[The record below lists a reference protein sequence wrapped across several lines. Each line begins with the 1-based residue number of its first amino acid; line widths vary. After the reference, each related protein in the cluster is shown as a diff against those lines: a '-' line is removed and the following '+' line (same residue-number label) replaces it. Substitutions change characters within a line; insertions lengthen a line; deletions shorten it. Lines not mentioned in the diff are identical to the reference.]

1 MVDGRSQLLHNTYI
15 AANKARRKMNI
26 AGMQVYFA
34 SDLKDY
40 GYTEDGE
47 KFIGEVYFIEV
58 ENKRG
63 DRWRHRTT
71 FDGVRKEQWEEGT
84 AYLDNRPQA
93 RAQCERMV
101 VAIQRK
107 GKIDTQ
113 HWYQSHCRYGSE
125 AYLDYGQA
133 ADLAW
138 EREQEAWS
146 LRADFT

>member
-1 MVDGRSQLLHNTYI
+1 MHNTHI
-15 AANKARRKMNI
+15 VTNNTSRKMNI
-26 AGMQVYFA
+26 KGMQVYFA

-47 KFIGEVYFIEV
+47 KFIGEVFFVEV

-63 DRWRHRTT
+63 DRWRHRTR
-71 FDGVRKEQWEEGT
+71 FDGVRKEQWEEGIV
-84 AYLDNRPQA
+84 YMDNRPEA

-101 VAIQRK
+101 AAIQRT

-113 HWYQSHCRYGSE
+113 HWYQSRPAYGSE

-133 ADLAW
+133 EDLAL
-138 EREQEAWS
+138 ERME
-146 LRADFT
+146 R